1 MVQRSTDRARRVM
14 LLAHEEA
21 SRLGHGRIETEHL
34 LLGLIR
40 EGDGVA
46 ARTLESLGVG
56 LEGVR
61 RRVEEIAGR
70 GPGESSEYI
79 PYAPGTRKVL
89 DRSGDESLRL
99 GHDYVGTEHLLLG
112 LLGEPDGLAAR
123 ILAEAGADAGTIR
136 QQVTRQLAGTA

>member
-21 SRLGHGRIETEHL
+21 SGLGHARIETEHL

-40 EGDGVA
+40 EDEGVA
-46 ARTLESLGVG
+46 ARTLASLGIS
-56 LEGVR
+56 LEDVR

-70 GPGESSEYI
+70 GQDEPPAYI
-79 PYAPGTRKVL
+79 PYAPGTKKVL

-99 GHDYVGTEHLLLG
+99 GHDHVGTEHLLLG
-112 LLGEPDGLAAR
+112 LVDEPDGLAGR
-123 ILAEAGADAGTIR
+123 ILAEAGADPEKIR
-136 QQVTRQLAGTA
+136 QQVTRQLAASA